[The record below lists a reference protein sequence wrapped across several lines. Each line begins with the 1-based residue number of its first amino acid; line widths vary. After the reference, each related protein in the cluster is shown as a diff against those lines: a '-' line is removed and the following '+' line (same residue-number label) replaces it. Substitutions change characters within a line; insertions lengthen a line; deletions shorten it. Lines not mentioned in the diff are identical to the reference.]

1 MAIDV
6 MTADVLDIF
15 EVIEDALA
23 NAGYKILDGDS
34 SSVIIRDSEN
44 DMDFE
49 IKVTEIPC

>member
-1 MAIDV
+1 MTIDV

-23 NAGYKILDGDS
+23 DAGYKILDGDS
-34 SSVIIRDSEN
+34 SSVIIRDAKN